1 MSPRSCGHRLR
12 PGPDPT
18 PEPKEPPDSTP
29 PVRRHR
35 PRGPQAAGSPSRT
48 PKTLPKDRIWARRG
62 GSPSYPSRGGHCPL
76 PSHRAPPGRH
86 LEARPPRPRAVHA
99 GTRWSPAPHPRR
111 PLQPGGARVARWS
124 RSRGRRLPSADLP
137 LLGPPRRGAEA
148 QTNGR
153 RAREREPQL
162 EMHGIYRA
170 GSWSGFFCAL
180 PSCSFPARPSSR
192 QSRNK
197 ILALAGFP
205 EFLGHLQKR
214 KADPPS
220 PVMCLH

>member
-162 EMHGIYRA
+162 EMHGQLEVFT
-170 GSWSGFFCAL
+170 G
-180 PSCSFPARPSSR
+180 
-192 QSRNK
+192 
-197 ILALAGFP
+197 LALGVASFVLYQVALFLQDLPPDKAGIKSWPWQDFRSSLVTCRK
-205 EFLGHLQKR
+205 EKQIHLHQ
-214 KADPPS
+214 
-220 PVMCLH
+220 